1 MCSNGVPAMA
11 AGAAAGG
18 YAGDEYEE
26 DFETYEG
33 EQQQQAYQQDSPH
46 SQLAAAEVQ
55 QRMRI
60 LRNVNS
66 ISR

>member
-1 MCSNGVPAMA
+1 MTS
-11 AGAAAGG
+11 GAAAGG

-26 DFETYEG
+26 DFESYED
-33 EQQQQAYQQDSPH
+33 EQQGASPH
-46 SQLAAAEVQ
+46 TQQAAAEVQ